1 MIFAAPFVSSWL
13 PFYYTSSMAV
23 GVFLVVLIII
33 FQVSVDVFFLLIMIV
48 LLNSYVK
55 MLLLVVGYEAIAY
68 WEEKCDVSCILRICG
83 EYLFALWFS
92 KQFVSIESA
101 YF

>member
-1 MIFAAPFVSSWL
+1 MF
-13 PFYYTSSMAV
+13 
-23 GVFLVVLIII
+23 
-33 FQVSVDVFFLLIMIV
+33 FFLLIMIV

-83 EYLFALWFS
+83 EYVLPFGS
-92 KQFVSIESA
+92 
-101 YF
+101 